1 MTKRWWISFIA
12 AAAVTGITTGCQ
24 QESTTSSS
32 IHRLHGENFRPDD
45 EPRAVDN
52 VMFAQAAA
60 GARADSTLYGPHFD
74 SHGINSLGRAKL
86 ALMLRSEEPIDP
98 LVVYLDLPAHMD
110 AEPAHSSVTDFLKSR
125 GLTDSQIKLVDG
137 ANPITLH
144 GAAETGAALRAL
156 QGEGAPAGA
165 GSNAAAAAGAY
176 APEAAAPPAP
186 APADAMPH

>member
-1 MTKRWWISFIA
+1 MTKRWWISLIA

-32 IHRLHGENFRPDD
+32 IHRLHGEDFRPDD

-52 VMFAQAAA
+52 VMLAQAAA

-98 LVVYLDLPAHMD
+98 LIVYLDLPAQMGT
-110 AEPAHSSVTDFLKSR
+110 EPAHSSVTDFLKSR

-137 ANPITLH
+137 ANPATLH
-144 GAAETGAALRAL
+144 AAAPTGAALRTM
-156 QGEGAPAGA
+156 QGEGAPGGGA
-165 GSNAAAAAGAY
+165 ASPVGGASY
-176 APEAAAPPAP
+176 PEAAAPPAP
-186 APADAMPH
+186 APADAAPH